1 MKKVVDLLKK
11 LRSKDLKEKN
21 SNEIQNLSKEVLDL
35 NTLLNNNIL
44 FQCNI

>member
-1 MKKVVDLLKK
+1 MRKVVGLLKK
-11 LRSKDLKEKN
+11 LRNKNLKEKN

-44 FQCNI
+44 F

>member
-1 MKKVVDLLKK
+1 MKQVLDLLKK
-11 LRSKDLKEKN
+11 LKKKNVKVKN

-44 FQCNI
+44 F

>member
-1 MKKVVDLLKK
+1 MKKVVGLLKK
-11 LRSKDLKEKN
+11 LRNKNLKEKN

-44 FQCNI
+44 F

>member
-11 LRSKDLKEKN
+11 LRNKNLKEKN

-44 FQCNI
+44 F

>member
-44 FQCNI
+44 F

>member
-11 LRSKDLKEKN
+11 LKKKDVKEKN
-21 SNEIQNLSKEVLDL
+21 YNEIQNLSKEVLDL

-44 FQCNI
+44 F

>member
-1 MKKVVDLLKK
+1 MKQVVDLLKK
-11 LRSKDLKEKN
+11 LKKKNVKEKN

-44 FQCNI
+44 F